1 MRFLKKSLIT
11 RLPAG
16 GQGLWNDYTD
26 KEIGVIFLGI
36 SEIMCKIDLTKKT
49 I

>member
-1 MRFLKKSLIT
+1 MRCQKKSLIT
-11 RLPAG
+11 
-16 GQGLWNDYTD
+16 QIIEDDYTD

-36 SEIMCKIDLTKKT
+36 SEIMCKIDLTYKT

>member
-11 RLPAG
+11 RIKEG
-16 GQGLWNDYTD
+16 DYTD

-36 SEIMCKIDLTKKT
+36 AEIMCRIDLT
-49 I
+49 

>member
-11 RLPAG
+11 
-16 GQGLWNDYTD
+16 QIKEDDYTD

-36 SEIMCKIDLTKKT
+36 SEIMCKIDLT
-49 I
+49 